1 METNM
6 KDILDSNNTRF
17 ITVGMT
23 DTNGLLRG
31 QKVSRRSFE
40 QILEAGMGMAPVTFA
55 LDPTD
60 EILDMP
66 GVTDEAADFHD
77 SPLVVDK
84 NTVRSIPW
92 EKPGDDLLVL
102 SNYED
107 ETAGLC
113 PRSILKSVLS
123 HGKNNGLNL
132 KYGLELEYTLFN
144 ETSESIHEKG
154 FQNLVPATPHASH
167 DLLIYQSTQSDW
179 YRDVADMCDSMNIDL
194 VKMHEEIGPG
204 FMEACTAP
212 GTELEPADQ
221 TVLLKN
227 FMRILAMRQGKS
239 ITYMA
244 RWSEKADSQ
253 SAHIHL
259 SLKDTTGKPLFWD
272 DDAADNMSATFR
284 HFIGGMQ
291 TYLGEMMLVFAP
303 NVNSYRRFAPGTFA
317 PPALTWGI
325 ENRTTCFRVV
335 GHDPES
341 IRVENRL
348 PGSDANPYLTV
359 AATLAAGLAGIAE
372 QIEPDAPIIGNGYVP
387 SEEPQREYPRTMTDA
402 IETLRASHFARERL
416 GDQFVETFCATR
428 EHQNNSFMQMVP
440 DTELRRFFELG

>member
-1 METNM
+1 M
-6 KDILDSNNTRF
+6 KDILDNNKTRY

-31 QKVSRRSFE
+31 QKVSRASFE
-40 QILEAGMGMAPVTFA
+40 GILDSGMGMASVTFA
-55 LDPTD
+55 LEPTD

-66 GVTDEAADFHD
+66 GVTDETADFHD
-77 SPLVVDK
+77 SPLIVDT

-113 PRSILKSVLS
+113 PRSILKSVLAKGRS
-123 HGKNNGLNL
+123 RDLNL

-144 ETSESIHEKG
+144 ETSDTIHEKG
-154 FQNLVPATPHASH
+154 FQNLTPATPHASH
-167 DLLIYQSTQSDW
+167 DLLIYQTAQSDW
-179 YRDVADMCDSMNIDL
+179 YSEVADMCEAMNINL
-194 VKMHEEIGPG
+194 AKMHEEIGPG

-227 FMRILAMRQGKS
+227 FMRVLAMRQGKS
-239 ITYMA
+239 VTYMA
-244 RWSEKADSQ
+244 RWSDKADSQ

-259 SLKDTTGKPLFWD
+259 SLKDAAGKPLFWD
-272 DDAADNMSATFR
+272 ESAPDNMSETFR

-291 TYLGEMMLVFAP
+291 KYIGEMMLVFAP

-325 ENRTTCFRVV
+325 DNRTTCFRVV
-335 GHDPES
+335 GHDAGS
-341 IRVENRL
+341 IRFENRL
-348 PGSDANPYLTV
+348 PGADANPYLTV
-359 AATLAAGLAGIAE
+359 AATLATGLAGIAE
-372 QIEPDAPIIGNGYVP
+372 KVEPDAPTVGNGYVP
-387 SEEPQREYPRTMTDA
+387 SEEAQREYPRTMTDA
-402 IETLRASHFARERL
+402 IVAFRASEFAREWL
-416 GDQFVETFCATR
+416 GERFVETFSATR
-428 EHQNNSFMQMVP
+428 EHQHNSFMQMVP
-440 DTELRRFFELG
+440 DIELQRFFELG